1 MIWVEGYN
9 KIDPVVSTMHSEL
22 FGSYIAYL
30 FALVCVNYKHRW
42 LYYFLIIIIGH
53 FNNYVPLFMIG
64 AAFAD
69 LEA

>member
-1 MIWVEGYN
+1 
-9 KIDPVVSTMHSEL
+9 MHSEL

-53 FNNYVPLFMIG
+53 FNKYVPLFMIG